1 MFIVDESAGLVDV
14 NVSVLAGIEVL
25 TEGIISN
32 VDIRLYSQDGTA
44 VGE

>member
-14 NVSVLAGIEVL
+14 NVSVLAGREVL
-25 TEGIISN
+25 TEGVISN

>member
-14 NVSVLAGIEVL
+14 NVAILAGIEVL
-25 TEGIISN
+25 TEGVISN
-32 VDIRLYSQDGTA
+32 VVVRLNSQDGTA

>member
-1 MFIVDESAGLVDV
+1 MFTVDESVGLVDI
-14 NVSVLAGIEVL
+14 NVAVLAGIEVL

-32 VDIRLYSQDGTA
+32 VVVRLYSQDGTA